1 MANSKKKYYVV
12 WIGARPGVYD
22 SWEACKAQV
31 VSFPDAKYKSFAS
44 KEEAQNAFKQNYKD
58 HYQSNK
64 TENRPKIYKDHP
76 NILKD
81 SLAVDAAC
89 SGNPGIMEYRGV
101 DVKTGQVVFHQGP
114 FEQATNN
121 IGEFLAL
128 VHALAL
134 LQKSGEHTRVIYSD
148 SKTAI
153 SWVRNKKVKSE
164 LKKTE
169 KNEIVFDLI
178 DRALQWLNSQTWQNP
193 VIKWETE
200 KWGEIPA
207 DFGRK

>member
-1 MANSKKKYYVV
+1 MAKSKKKYYVV

-22 SWEACKAQV
+22 SWEACKEQV
-31 VSFPDAKYKSFAS
+31 ASFPDAKYKSFTS
-44 KEEAQNAFKQNYKD
+44 KVEAQNAFKQNYKD
-58 HYQSNK
+58 HYQPVK
-64 TENRPKIYKDHP
+64 TDHRPKKLKDHP
-76 NILKD
+76 DIHNN

-101 DVKTGQVVFHQGP
+101 DVSTGQVVFHQGP

-128 VHALAL
+128 VHALAW
-134 LQKSGEHTRVIYSD
+134 LQKCGDHKRVIYSD

-153 SWVRNKKVKSE
+153 SWVRNKKVKSA
-164 LKKTE
+164 LTRTD
-169 KNEIVFDLI
+169 KNEMVFDLI
-178 DRALQWLNSQTWQNP
+178 ERAMEWLKSHTWQNP